1 MTEKIS
7 KDKAYIILTPNTPRR
22 GDVGFELINYT
33 EDPSVDAIS
42 HGIKWLVTS
51 NTELLYYIGAREM
64 ELQVLNLLAQGKVK
78 KNNDPSLH

>member
-1 MTEKIS
+1 MSTKIS
-7 KDKAYIILTPNTPRR
+7 KDKAYIILTPNTPRK

-33 EDPSVDAIS
+33 EDQGVDTIS
-42 HGIKWLVTS
+42 HGIKWLVTH

-64 ELQVLNLLAQGKVK
+64 EMEVLSLLAQGKVK

>member
-1 MTEKIS
+1 
-7 KDKAYIILTPNTPRR
+7 
-22 GDVGFELINYT
+22 VGFELINYT

-64 ELQVLNLLAQGKVK
+64 EIQVLNLLAQGKVK